1 VSVKLGEVQF
11 DPICSKF
18 ACSIKSAALLH
29 PCCDQKWLRQGG
41 GWSENSHWR
50 ENRQLRA
57 EIRASAPDAGKIAD
71 VLGMQSGL
79 NSVSM
84 PVGAME

>member
-1 VSVKLGEVQF
+1 M
-11 DPICSKF
+11 I
-18 ACSIKSAALLH
+18 H

-41 GWSENSHWR
+41 GWSECSHWL

-57 EIRASAPDAGKIAD
+57 EIQSSAPDAEKIPGA
-71 VLGMQSGL
+71 LGMKSGR